1 MTNSSLLYQVELQ
14 FPPELAEHRDDL
26 SAAML
31 TSNSDDAS
39 DSPFYLWLG
48 SDETSTIE
56 RLSLINDRTF
66 SNHITYQVSDFIE
79 LPEPDDQ
86 EIDIEGL
93 DYDETEHYLWLVG
106 SHSWKRKN
114 TQEDESAATNIKR
127 LAKLVNEQN
136 RYILARI
143 PLINGQL
150 HQEYNFE
157 DSQISSLHAAKLE
170 LTKTGNLLT
179 EALKEDS
186 HLGIF
191 VSSTVPGKD
200 NGFDIEGIAV
210 KQGKVFL
217 GLRGP
222 VIRGWAIILEINL
235 GSSTPDTLNLK
246 PIDEAGNLYQ
256 KHFVYLNGLGVR
268 DLCFDGADLLILA
281 GATMDLD
288 AKVKVFRLSNAVN
301 LTGEELHKPEVATEL
316 NHGEGNDKPEGITLF
331 QPLAKEP
338 SLLVV
343 YDSPASARLVGK
355 SNVLADVFK
364 L

>member
-1 MTNSSLLYQVELQ
+1 MTIASLLYQVLLQ
-14 FPPELAEHRDDL
+14 FPPELGEHRDDL
-26 SAAML
+26 SAVML
-31 TSNSDDAS
+31 TTNTN
-39 DSPFYLWLG
+39 DSSESQFSLWLG

-56 RLSLINDRTF
+56 RLSLIDNRTF
-66 SNHITYQVSDFIE
+66 GNHHTFKISDFIN

-106 SHSWKRKN
+106 SHSWKRKKPKDDKN
-114 TQEDESAATNIKR
+114 EAKNLER
-127 LAKLVNEQN
+127 LATLTTERN

-143 PLINGQL
+143 PLVNGEL
-150 HQEYNFE
+150 FQEYKFE
-157 DSQISSLHAAKLE
+157 DVNLKSIHAAKLA
-170 LTKTGNLLT
+170 LTKTENVLI
-179 EALKEDS
+179 ESLKSDP
-186 HLGIF
+186 HLKIF
-191 VSSTVPGKD
+191 VSSKVPGKD

-210 KQGKVFL
+210 KQGKIFL

-222 VIRGWAIILEINL
+222 VIRGWAIILEIEL
-235 GSSTPDTLNLK
+235 EETTTDTLNLK
-246 PIDEAGNLYQ
+246 SIGEEDSLYK
-256 KHFVYLNGLGVR
+256 KHFVYLNGLGIR
-268 DLCFDGADLLILA
+268 DLCFEGEDLLILA

-301 LTGEELHKPEVATEL
+301 LPDNILHKPEVITDL
-316 NHGEGNDKPEGITLF
+316 PHGEGEDKPEGVTLF
-331 QPLAKEP
+331 QALSGEP

-343 YDSPASARLVGK
+343 YDSPNSARLQGE